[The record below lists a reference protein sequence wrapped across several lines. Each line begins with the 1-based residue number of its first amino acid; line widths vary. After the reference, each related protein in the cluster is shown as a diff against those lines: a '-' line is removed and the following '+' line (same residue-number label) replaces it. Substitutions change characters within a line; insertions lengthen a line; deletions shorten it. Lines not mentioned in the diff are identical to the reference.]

1 MEEPPFH
8 KFLHISQNHRPVSII
23 AHARKAQM
31 VLNSH
36 RNRTVNRSC
45 QTIAGI
51 WLYWFAAR
59 TRQPANAISL
69 LEFHD

>member
-45 QTIAGI
+45 QTAFGL
-51 WLYWFAAR
+51 WLYLFAKTPTLCKRDTYLGA
-59 TRQPANAISL
+59 L
-69 LEFHD
+69 